1 MTHSAN
7 NLDYNK
13 YYNGVEITLPAKDHM
28 KNLCDMI
35 RNEIAC
41 YNNGYDIA
49 ENIYAFKN
57 ILDTMETISRY
68 PEDKMLSVELSAY
81 LDDFIVKE
89 D

>member
-1 MTHSAN
+1 MAHAAN

-13 YYNGVEITLPAKDHM
+13 YYNGVEITLTEKDHM

-41 YNNGYDIA
+41 YNNGYDTA
-49 ENIYAFKN
+49 ENGYAFKN

-68 PEDKMLSVELSAY
+68 PLNYPL
-81 LDDFIVKE
+81 I
-89 D
+89 